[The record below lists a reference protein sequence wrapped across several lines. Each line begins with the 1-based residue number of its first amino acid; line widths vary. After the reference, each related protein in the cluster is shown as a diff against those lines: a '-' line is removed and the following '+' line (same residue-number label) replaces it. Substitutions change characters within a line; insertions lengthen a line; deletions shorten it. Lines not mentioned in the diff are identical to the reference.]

1 MALPFGVMVVMTQ
14 GVWDFQSTSVAWIPG
29 LKRETWATRHPIC
42 YLVIFASTCRRQ
54 IPAYLGE
61 DLGYYVARNVGQTE
75 VAALE
80 LEGQLGVV
88 HT

>member
-1 MALPFGVMVVMTQ
+1 MTK
-14 GVWDFQSTSVAWIPG
+14 GE
-29 LKRETWATRHPIC
+29 LKI
-42 YLVIFASTCRRQ
+42 L
-54 IPAYLGE
+54 AYLGE

-75 VAALE
+75 IAALE

>member
-1 MALPFGVMVVMTQ
+1 MGHPSF
-14 GVWDFQSTSVAWIPG
+14 AWSF
-29 LKRETWATRHPIC
+29 LS
-42 YLVIFASTCRRQ
+42 STCRRQ
-54 IPAYLGE
+54 VEVLGMTKGELKILAYLGE

-80 LEGQLGVV
+80 LEGQLGVI